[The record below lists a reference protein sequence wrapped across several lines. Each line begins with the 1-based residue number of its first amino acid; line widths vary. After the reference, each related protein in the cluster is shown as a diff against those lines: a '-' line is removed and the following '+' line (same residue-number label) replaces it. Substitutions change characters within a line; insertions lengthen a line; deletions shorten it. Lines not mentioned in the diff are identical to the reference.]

1 MVLTGLGWRGTQ
13 SSSSHH
19 AAAKKYIWYILV
31 SEGNFGHAELI
42 TGSQHHTQRH
52 PFNMLEILFVMLGTV
67 RILNCLKGHYL
78 HWEGTNIYAQTF
90 AQGLLKSIQ
99 IQVIPFSATSLPWK
113 YKEIVLIFW
122 QSSALWKHVLS
133 TFRYFICL
141 VK

>member
-1 MVLTGLGWRGTQ
+1 MGWRGRQ
-13 SSSSHH
+13 SFSRFPCVTMLLPRNIYGMFKSLEETMVVQNLS
-19 AAAKKYIWYILV
+19 LTP
-31 SEGNFGHAELI
+31 NLI
-42 TGSQHHTQRH
+42 PSVI
-52 PFNMLEILFVMLGTV
+52 LEICFVMLETA
-67 RILNCLKGHYL
+67 RILSFSLKGHFL

-90 AQGLLKSIQ
+90 ARGLLKPIQ